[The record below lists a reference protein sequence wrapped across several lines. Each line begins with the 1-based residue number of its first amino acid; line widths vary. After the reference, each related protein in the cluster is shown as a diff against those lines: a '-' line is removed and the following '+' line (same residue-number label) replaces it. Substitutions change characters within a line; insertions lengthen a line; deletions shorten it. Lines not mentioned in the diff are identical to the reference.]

1 MTIDEETLNSYIADA
16 AASFSRPEDVLK
28 HPQLDSEQ
36 KRRILESW
44 KVDEQELA
52 TATGE
57 NMGGGDGNRLS
68 EVLAAMEALED

>member
-16 AASFSRPEDVLK
+16 AASFPTPKDVLK
-28 HPQLDSEQ
+28 HPQLNSEQ

-52 TATGE
+52 TATAE
-57 NMGGGDGNRLS
+57 NMGGGNSNRLPQ
-68 EVLAAMEALED
+68 VLAALEN